1 MSAPK
6 RAGGTGQRERV
17 FAEAMRSIAEVG
29 PERTTMRVLSAR
41 LGMSPGHILYYFGSK
56 DRLLLE
62 TLQWSED
69 DLMRR
74 ELAKVAR
81 ARSNVAKVR
90 KIVEGYTPRS
100 SRDPRWL
107 LWAYTYAQPPRDQ
120 GGLAAVQEIS
130 RPWYDTLWEVLDYG
144 VEAGDFRPL
153 DPEREALRACA
164 LMDGLAMTVLLGV
177 RGFGRDWAIAEAL
190 DYLNGA
196 TTKKGRKAHA

>member
-1 MSAPK
+1 
-6 RAGGTGQRERV
+6 
-17 FAEAMRSIAEVG
+17 
-29 PERTTMRVLSAR
+29 MRVLSAR

-81 ARSNVAKVR
+81 ARSNIAKVR

-120 GGLAAVQEIS
+120 GGLAAVQES
-130 RPWYDTLWEVLDYG
+130 LPAPGTTRCGRSWPTASKPATSGRWSPSG
-144 VEAGDFRPL
+144 RRCGR
-153 DPEREALRACA
+153 
-164 LMDGLAMTVLLGV
+164 V
-177 RGFGRDWAIAEAL
+177 R
-190 DYLNGA
+190 
-196 TTKKGRKAHA
+196 